1 MLAKGENG
9 QTDWAKG
16 LLRNLKEII
25 PSENYTLLVRLGA
38 TQVLKLCLEAGSEYF
53 NEKVQEGTFLEEL
66 TKYAIDIPNTQI
78 SY

>member
-25 PSENYTLLVRLGA
+25 PSET
-38 TQVLKLCLEAGSEYF
+38 GSEYF